1 MAYIELTQK
10 TDGVSGWALGVKRY
24 HEYSDS
30 LDCATALAAF
40 MAMSPANRL
49 ANSTLVEPSL
59 PSGKKRVVRDCSGGS
74 TADTAWQLD
83 TDDGTDG
90 YSDSTGSPGGNTGGN
105 TGGGTVNDPGS
116 ETNVTYYTS
125 ASGDDGGTK

>member
-1 MAYIELTQK
+1 MAYLKLKQQTN
-10 TDGVSGWALGVKRY
+10 GVPGWGLNVERF
-24 HEYSDS
+24 HEHDDS
-30 LDCATALAAF
+30 LSCDQALAAF
-40 MAMSPANRL
+40 VAMSPADQL
-49 ANSTLVEPSL
+49 KNSSLVEPSP

-74 TADTAWQLD
+74 TADTPWQLD

-90 YSDSTGSPGGNTGGN
+90 YTADSSGGNN
-105 TGGGTVNDPGS
+105 GGGTVNDPGS